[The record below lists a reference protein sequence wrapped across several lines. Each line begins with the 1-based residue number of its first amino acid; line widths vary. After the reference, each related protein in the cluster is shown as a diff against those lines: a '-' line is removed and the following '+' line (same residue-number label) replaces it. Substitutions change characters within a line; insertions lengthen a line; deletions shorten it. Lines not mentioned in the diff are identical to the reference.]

1 MTALPA
7 DELRLLVREVLRD
20 LLPAI
25 SAATGPTGF
34 GAATP
39 GTPGDASAT
48 GGRTGHV
55 SMATAPAGHVPG
67 ATAETPG
74 AAPAAEPVVIGGDDD
89 LNAFALRV
97 LDLAADP
104 ARAAAL
110 RSGRLRF
117 RLAAPAP
124 AAPPAQPAQ
133 AAQGAVRQETV
144 RQEVVRHEKGAVT
157 ERHVAA
163 AAAAGARLVLGR
175 RAVLTPLARER
186 ARACG
191 LAVERED

>member
-25 SAATGPTGF
+25 SAATAPTAPAG
-34 GAATP
+34 
-39 GTPGDASAT
+39 S
-48 GGRTGHV
+48 
-55 SMATAPAGHVPG
+55 APAGHVPG
-67 ATAETPG
+67 ASAETLG
-74 AAPAAEPVVIGGDDD
+74 RTPAAEPVVIGGDDD

-124 AAPPAQPAQ
+124 EPAPVPAAQPAQ
-133 AAQGAVRQETV
+133 EAV

>member
-34 GAATP
+34 GSATP
-39 GTPGDASAT
+39 ATPGDASAT

-67 ATAETPG
+67 ATAETTG
-74 AAPAAEPVVIGGDDD
+74 GAPAAEPVVIGGDDD

-124 AAPPAQPAQ
+124 TSAPAAQPVVQ
-133 AAQGAVRQETV
+133 EAVRQETV
-144 RQEVVRHEKGAVT
+144 RREVVRHEKGAVT

-191 LAVERED
+191 LTVERED